1 MCCKLLSTIAILK
14 YAALNEN
21 TLLLFVQ
28 RYLFLNLCLR
38 EWWGLLGWEEGWR
51 TEVGLV
57 EGEGG
62 GRGGGGAQPQLPGF
76 SVFASIALLQ
86 IRFLGIQFHS
96 FFIKKYH
103 WAPYLQRNA
112 WIDQQRHPN
121 KKREMRHTGNPPVQ
135 YFRKEDSIPEDK
147 RFT

>member
-1 MCCKLLSTIAILK
+1 MFCKLLSTIAILK

-28 RYLFLNLCLR
+28 RYLVSKSLSER
-38 EWWGLLGWEEGWR
+38 VMRTIRMGGGLKDWSGVGRGWR
-51 TEVGLV
+51 G
-57 EGEGG
+57 
-62 GRGGGGAQPQLPGF
+62 GGGGAQPQLPGF

-103 WAPYLQRNA
+103 WTPYLQRNA